1 MIDPY
6 FHLNIDIMWICQVTL
21 LVTKV
26 CQAKDNAKVLNL
38 HGLKQQIQSF
48 DYLTQ
53 EAYNLLT
60 FYHWHICVQGK
71 LNARNIW

>member
-1 MIDPY
+1 MPR
-6 FHLNIDIMWICQVTL
+6 NIV
-21 LVTKV
+21 VTKV

-53 EAYNLLT
+53 ETL
-60 FYHWHICVQGK
+60 
-71 LNARNIW
+71 